1 MAGRPR
7 RAPARRPG
15 SDRPARASSSPFPS
29 GPDPSARF
37 SRISMAKQYQ
47 TTRTCR
53 PRLFAVRWLGALL
66 PLAMTLTVVAAGI
79 AHTVGAGGIYRE
91 ADEGT
96 AAHLFQ
102 ILMPLQV
109 PIIIAF
115 AATQLPR
122 HAAWATTFLVLQIGL
137 AAALFA
143 TVFAFQL

>member
-1 MAGRPR
+1 M
-7 RAPARRPG
+7 
-15 SDRPARASSSPFPS
+15 
-29 GPDPSARF
+29 
-37 SRISMAKQYQ
+37 
-47 TTRTCR
+47 
-53 PRLFAVRWLGALL
+53 RWLGALL
-66 PLAMTLTVVAAGI
+66 PLAMTLAVIVAGTI
-79 AHTVGAGGIYRE
+79 HTVQAGGIYRD
-91 ADEGT
+91 ADEGI

-122 HAAWATTFLVLQIGL
+122 HPAWTTTFLALQIGL